1 MGFLKQ
7 IEKGMESMVEGVF
20 GRAFRRQVHPVEIA
34 KGLTKQ
40 MDEGRMISVSRTY
53 APNDFTIHLSYED
66 HESMQA
72 YERSLQEELI
82 QYASTHAEGKSYHLM
97 TPPKVRFETEETLKF
112 GEFGVTA
119 KLTGGE
125 GPRDRG
131 APSDTSGQTRIF
143 RTEAPEE
150 AEGSEESE
158 EPEETEVREKPG
170 DQRETKRVSGDTAS
184 ISAER
189 ARKEGLARET
199 VEVTIGDETQTLE
212 GSGPWTVGR
221 AEDNDI
227 VVRDPN
233 VSRRHARLERQ
244 ENGFAVEDL
253 GSTNGTLLDGA
264 PIGRERI
271 DDGDEIT
278 FGHTPTTFNVRRSQP
293 RGREA
298 AYPGGS
304 GGSDGSSGS
313 SGSNGPG
320 GVTSRW
326 DRGASGGSRGRRGS
340 SGGGG
345 A

>member
-7 IEKGMESMVEGVF
+7 IEKSMESLVEGVF

-53 APNDFTIHLSYED
+53 APNDFTVHLSAED

-72 YERSLQEELI
+72 YERSLRDELI
-82 QYASTHAEGKSYHLM
+82 QYASTHAENKHYHLM
-97 TPPKVRFETEETLKF
+97 TPPKVRFETEDTLKF

-125 GPRDRG
+125 GPRERD
-131 APSDTSGQTRIF
+131 APSDTSGQTKIF
-143 RTEAPEE
+143 RTE
-150 AEGSEESE
+150 
-158 EPEETEVREKPG
+158 EPEENEEQDEDG
-170 DQRETKRVSGDTAS
+170 NGYGVSGDTAS
-184 ISAER
+184 ISAEQ
-189 ARKEGLARET
+189 ARREGLARET
-199 VEVTIGDETQTLE
+199 VEITIGDETQTLE
-212 GSGPWTVGR
+212 GNGPWTVGR

-227 VVRDPN
+227 VIPDPN
-233 VSRRHARLERQ
+233 ISRRHARLERHDS
-244 ENGFAVEDL
+244 GFAVEDL

-278 FGHTPTTFNVRRSQP
+278 FGHTATTFNVRRSQP
-293 RGREA
+293 RGRQA
-298 AYPGGS
+298 SYPGGA
-304 GGSDGSSGS
+304 G
-313 SGSNGPG
+313 GPG

-326 DRGASGGSRGRRGS
+326 DRGSSGSSGSSGASRGRRGA
-340 SGGGG
+340 GG